1 MFDSTKVI
9 NGMKNLIGFRNHYD
23 LTEIPTLDVDLTTSE
38 SGEYIQD
45 KHPALRL
52 DILKSIIPENRDFEQ
67 FLTEKR
73 DSAIVELLG
82 DICSQK
88 RYGEY
93 ARKTLVN
100 QNLIDRYGWLKDT
113 IINQNRFV
121 GVKFRLKQSVGI
133 SAVIKKI
140 GIQVT
145 EPQILKLYVYHS
157 SKMEAVTTI
166 DLQIGQGVQWNWKEV
181 ELQLSAETKDIQGGV
196 YIIGYYQSD
205 LVGQAINYS
214 GLHWITGPCATCDGG
229 ISSDKYRNVSKYLEL
244 RPIYVPANS
253 LNGTHMFDLDDS
265 FELLTENFGL
275 NFNLS
280 IECDLSDFF
289 IEHRFSMKKALG
301 LKLSH
306 ILLKEIMF
314 TQNINYIEENLR
326 SLIIRDLEG
335 DKETN
340 YVNIADQLA
349 MEIKAV
355 NFDHSKLSEA
365 CLPCNSKRGV
375 NYGVA

>member
-9 NGMKNLIGFRNHYD
+9 DGMKHLIGFRDHYD
-23 LTEIPTLDVDLTTSE
+23 LTEIPALDIDLTTSE
-38 SGEYIQD
+38 SGEFIQD

-73 DSAIVELLG
+73 NSAIVELLG

-88 RYGEY
+88 KYEEY
-93 ARKTLVN
+93 AKGTISN

-113 IINQNRFV
+113 IVNQSRFV
-121 GVKFRLKQSVGI
+121 GIKFRLKQSVGL
-133 SAVIKKI
+133 SVVIKKI

-145 EPQILKLYVYHS
+145 EPQTLRLYVYHS
-157 SKMEAVTTI
+157 SQMEAVTTI
-166 DLQIGQGVQWNWKEV
+166 DLLIGQGVQWNWKEV
-181 ELQLSAETKDIQGGV
+181 ELKLEAQTENIQGGV
-196 YIIGYYQSD
+196 WIIGYYQND
-205 LVGQAINYS
+205 LVGQAISYS
-214 GLHWITGPCATCDGG
+214 GLNWITGPCSTCDGG
-229 ISSDKYRNVSKYLEL
+229 VSSDKYRNISKYLEL

-253 LNGTHMFDLDDS
+253 LNGIEMFDLDDS
-265 FELLTENFGL
+265 FEMLTDNFGL

-280 IECDLSDFF
+280 IECDLTNFF
-289 IEHRFSMKKALG
+289 IEHRYSLKKALG
-301 LKLSH
+301 LKLAH

-340 YVNIADQLA
+340 YINIADQLA
-349 MEIKAV
+349 NEIKAV